1 MAGRINPDDIG
12 QVRER
17 SSIAEVVGEVV
28 TLRNAGGGSLKGLCP
43 FHEEKTPS
51 FHVTP
56 AKGLYY
62 CFSCQAG
69 GDVIGFVQ
77 AIDHL
82 TFAEAVE
89 KLAARA
95 GVELRYEEAGSA
107 PRRQQGQ
114 RTRLIDAHRQASAF
128 YTQRL
133 MSDEAATGRE
143 FLNERGFDEAAA
155 ARFGVGYAPQ
165 GWDQLTRHLRT
176 QGFTDAE
183 LTLSG
188 LAKEGPRG
196 LIDRFRGRL
205 LWPIRDITADV
216 VGFGARKL
224 YDDDPGPKYLN
235 TPETPLYHKSQV
247 LYGID
252 LAKKEIAKRHQAVVV
267 EGYTDVM
274 ACHLSGVETAVATC
288 GTAFG
293 EDHVKVLRRLLMDAD
308 TFRGE
313 VVFTFDG
320 DAAGQKAALRAFD
333 DDQRFVAQTFVAVEP
348 HGLDPC
354 ELRQQYGSDAVRGL
368 VEARVPLFEFAIR
381 SVLTR
386 HDLDRPE
393 SRISALREA
402 APLVARIKDV
412 SLRPEYARA
421 LAGWLGMDVAPVRDA
436 IARSSSA
443 PVRTR
448 QMTRSDERRPPAS
461 GAGDD
466 GRVVGGEPPTA
477 VEPRIPRPDAADRN
491 LAVERELLKLTLQY
505 PSLVG
510 REVDTLGPDV
520 WQHPAYAAVALSV
533 AGAGGAADTPA
544 GPLWPR
550 AVMDAAPD
558 DTVRSLITELS
569 VEPLRVAQDPDDRY
583 AAEQIARVRERGLT
597 RRIGEVRS
605 RLQRTDPAQVDAY
618 AAVFGELIDLE
629 QQRRRLLDESMGAS

>member
-1 MAGRINPDDIG
+1 MAGRINPDDIVS
-12 QVRER
+12 VRER

-28 TLRNAGGGSLKGLCP
+28 TLRNAGSGSLKGLCP

-89 KLAARA
+89 KLAARS
-95 GVELRYEEAGSA
+95 GIELRYEASGA
-107 PRRQQGQ
+107 TPRGQQGQ
-114 RTRLIDAHRQASAF
+114 RTRLIELHREAAAF
-128 YTQRL
+128 YADQLGGT
-133 MSDEAATGRE
+133 EAVTGRR
-143 FLNERGFDEAAA
+143 FLDERGFDAAAA

-165 GWDQLTRHLRT
+165 GWDTLTKHLR
-176 QGFTDAE
+176 QRGFTDIE
-183 LTLSG
+183 LTVSG
-188 LAKEGPRG
+188 VAKEGQRG

-205 LWPIRDITADV
+205 IWPIRDLSGDV

-235 TPETPLYHKSQV
+235 SPESPVYRKSQV
-247 LYGID
+247 LYGVD
-252 LAKKEIAKRHQAVVV
+252 LAKKSIANQGQAVIV

-293 EDHVKVLRRLLMDAD
+293 DEHVKVLRRLLMDAD

-354 ELRQQYGSDAVRGL
+354 ELRQQYGPDAVRTL
-368 VEARVPLFEFAIR
+368 VDTRVPLFEFAIR
-381 SVLTR
+381 SVLSR
-386 HDLDRPE
+386 YDLNLPE
-393 SRISALREA
+393 ARVSALREA

-412 SLRPEYARA
+412 SLRPEYARS

-436 IARSSSA
+436 IARATASSGSPRQHRPAQQA
-443 PVRTR
+443 PVSASAEPPRTP
-448 QMTRSDERRPPAS
+448 SVPRPPAN
-461 GAGDD
+461 
-466 GRVVGGEPPTA
+466 
-477 VEPRIPRPDAADRN
+477 DRN
-491 LAVERELLKLTLQY
+491 LAVERELLKVTLQQ
-505 PSLVG
+505 PALVG
-510 REVDTLGPDV
+510 TGFDALGPDV
-520 WQHPAYAAVALSV
+520 WQHPAYSAVAL
-533 AGAGGAADTPA
+533 AIMAAGGAGSSPGGDA
-544 GPLWPR
+544 WPR
-550 AVMDAAPD
+550 TVMAAAPD
-558 DTVRSLITELS
+558 DTVRSLVTELS
-569 VEPLRVAQDPDDRY
+569 VEPLRVADTPDERY
-583 AAEQIARVRERGLT
+583 AAEQLARVRERGIT
-597 RRIGEVRS
+597 RRIGEIRS
-605 RLQRTDPAQVDAY
+605 RLQRTDPAQQDEY
-618 AAVFGELIDLE
+618 AGVFAELIDLE
-629 QQRRRLLDESMGAS
+629 QQRRRLLDEAMGAT

>member
-1 MAGRINPDDIG
+1 MAGRINPDDIVR
-12 QVRER
+12 VRER
-17 SSIAEVVGEVV
+17 SAIAEVVGEVV

-95 GVELRYEEAGSA
+95 GVELRYEESGSA

-114 RTRLIDAHRQASAF
+114 RTRLVEAHRQAAEF
-128 YTQRL
+128 YLAQLTTADALTAR
-133 MSDEAATGRE
+133 R
-143 FLNERGFDEAAA
+143 FLDERGFDEAAA
-155 ARFGVGYAPQ
+155 APFGVGYAPQ
-165 GWDQLTRHLRT
+165 GWDALAKHLRA

-188 LAKEGPRG
+188 LVKEGQRG

-205 LWPIRDITADV
+205 IWPIRDITGDV

-224 YDDDPGPKYLN
+224 FDDDQGPKYLN

-252 LAKKEIAKRHQAVVV
+252 LAKKAIAKQHQAVVV

-333 DDQRFVAQTFVAVEP
+333 DDQRFVAQTYVAVEP

-354 ELRQQYGSDAVRGL
+354 ELRQQYGSDAVRQL
-368 VEARVPLFEFAIR
+368 VDGRVPLFEFAIR
-381 SVLTR
+381 SVLGR

-393 SRISALREA
+393 TRIAALHEA

-412 SLRPEYARA
+412 SLRPEYARS

-436 IARSSSA
+436 IVRAGAATSQRR
-443 PVRTR
+443 PVRPTADPGR
-448 QMTRSDERRPPAS
+448 APAS
-461 GAGDD
+461 AGF
-466 GRVVGGEPPTA
+466 ESSPSTA
-477 VEPRIPRPDAADRN
+477 PSVPRPVASDRA
-491 LAVERELLKLTLQY
+491 LAVERELLKLALQQ
-505 PSLVG
+505 PALVG
-510 REVDTLGPDV
+510 VEVDALGPDV
-520 WQHPAYAAVALSV
+520 WQHPAYAAVARAV
-533 AGAGGAADTPA
+533 AAAGGATSAPSGEA
-544 GPLWPR
+544 WPR
-550 AVMDAAPD
+550 AVIDGADD
-558 DTVRSLITELS
+558 DTVRSLVTELA
-569 VEPLRVAQDPDDRY
+569 VEPLRSAQEPDARY
-583 AAEQIARVRERGLT
+583 AAEQVARVRERGLT
-597 RRIGEVRS
+597 RRIGEIRS
-605 RLQRTDPAQVDAY
+605 RLQRTDPGQEDEY

-629 QQRRRLLDESMGAS
+629 QQRRRLLDEAMGAL

>member
-1 MAGRINPDDIG
+1 MAGRINPDDIVV
-12 QVRER
+12 VRER
-17 SSIAEVVGEVV
+17 SPIAEIIGEVV

-82 TFAEAVE
+82 TFAESVE

-114 RTRLIDAHRQASAF
+114 RTRLIDLHRQAAAF
-128 YTQRL
+128 YVEQLGTE
-133 MSDEAATGRE
+133 EAVIARR
-143 FLNERGFDEAAA
+143 FLDGRGFDEAAA
-155 ARFGVGYAPQ
+155 KHFGVGYAPQ
-165 GWDQLTRHLRT
+165 AWDLLTRHLREN
-176 QGFTDAE
+176 GFTDAE
-183 LTLSG
+183 ISLG
-188 LAKEGPRG
+188 GVAKEGQRG

-205 LWPIRDITADV
+205 LWPIRDITGDV

-224 YDDDPGPKYLN
+224 YDDDQGPKYLN
-235 TPETPLYHKSQV
+235 SPESPIYRKSQV
-247 LYGID
+247 LYGLD
-252 LAKKEIAKRHQAVVV
+252 LAKKSIANQRQAVVV

-308 TFRGE
+308 TFRGQ

-333 DDQRFVAQTFVAVEP
+333 DEQRFVAQTFVAVES

-354 ELRQQYGSDAVRGL
+354 ELRQQYGPEGVRAL
-368 VEARVPLFEFAIR
+368 VDARVPLFEFAIR

-386 HDLDRPE
+386 HDLERPE
-393 SRISALREA
+393 GRIAALREA

-412 SLRPEYARA
+412 SLRPEYVRS

-436 IARSSSA
+436 VARASA
-443 PVRTR
+443 APAATR
-448 QMTRSDERRPPAS
+448 PRRPLDAAQPEQHEQPASIPRPPAN
-461 GAGDD
+461 
-466 GRVVGGEPPTA
+466 
-477 VEPRIPRPDAADRN
+477 DRG
-491 LAVERELLKLTLQY
+491 LAVERELSKLALQH
-505 PSLVG
+505 PDLVG
-510 REVDTLGPDV
+510 TQFDVLGPDV
-520 WQHPAYAAVALSV
+520 WQHPAYAAVAL
-533 AGAGGAADTPA
+533 AIAAAGGTAQEALDET
-544 GPLWPR
+544 WPR
-550 AVMDAAPD
+550 TVMAAAPD
-558 DTVRSLITELS
+558 DAVRSLITELS
-569 VEPLRVAQDPDDRY
+569 VEPLRFAQDADDRY
-583 AAEQIARVRERGLT
+583 AAEQLARVRERGIT
-597 RRIGEVRS
+597 RRIGEIRS
-605 RLQRTDPAQVDAY
+605 RLQRIDPSQQDEY
-618 AAVFGELIDLE
+618 AGVFAELIDLE
-629 QQRRRLLDESMGAS
+629 QQRRRLLDEVMGAT